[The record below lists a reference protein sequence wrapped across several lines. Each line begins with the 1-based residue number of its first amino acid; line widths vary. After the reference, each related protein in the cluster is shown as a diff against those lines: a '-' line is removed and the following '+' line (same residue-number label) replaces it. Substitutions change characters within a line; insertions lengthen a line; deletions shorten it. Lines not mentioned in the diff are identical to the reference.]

1 MNITH
6 SEYVLK
12 QLRKYNFI
20 NDWIREKYKEKPLI
34 IYGNSGV
41 GKTSLAEYI
50 LKDFTKVVINVE
62 SCKNINPLKNHL
74 DMSLY
79 KKSITMMFT
88 KKNVYKGILFDDL
101 NYLQLNDK
109 ILFKSILEFS
119 KSKNINHPIIF
130 VFNSIKHKNI
140 QVLYKKCFPI
150 CISYTDKQFI
160 DISNRFFSNDK
171 KIDIKTLAKKS
182 HYNFNS
188 LKVNLDFKA
197 NVENVESYEE
207 SNNELEEYIKKM
219 FKKDTEMIIKSSYSD
234 YNIIGL
240 NILENSPRWIF
251 SSKMSCKEKINL
263 LSEIYENNY
272 LSDTILTKIH
282 SYCDWGLIKII
293 IVNTVLIPIQKLK
306 NHIKIDK
313 VEYNKYI
320 SKCIIYTHNRKLLD
334 SLKIDYHNL
343 AYLYDIINRYL
354 NSDFNDKKMY
364 FLKVKDYI
372 HKYDISLKITEKF
385 SKYYLPQKNDEK
397 TLYKTLYK
405 II

>member
-1 MNITH
+1 MNISH

-12 QLRKYNFI
+12 QLKKYKFVKEWI
-20 NDWIREKYKEKPLI
+20 NGKYKEKPLI

-50 LKDFTKVVINVE
+50 LKDFTNVIINVE
-62 SCKNINPLKNHL
+62 SCKNISSLKDHL

-88 KKNVYKGILFDDL
+88 KKNVYKSILFDDL

-109 ILFKSILEFS
+109 NLFKSILDFS
-119 KSKNINHPIIF
+119 KEKNINHPVIF
-130 VFNSIKHKNI
+130 IFNSIKHKNI
-140 QVLYKKCFPI
+140 QILYKRCFPI
-150 CISYTDKQFI
+150 CISYTEKQFI
-160 DISNRFFSNDK
+160 DISNRFFLNNETV
-171 KIDIKTLAKKS
+171 DIKTLAKKS

-188 LKVNLDFKA
+188 LKINLDFKA

-219 FKKDTEMIIKSSYSD
+219 FQKNTEMIIKSSYSD

-251 SSKMSCKEKINL
+251 TSKMGLKKKINL

-272 LSDTILTKIH
+272 LSDKILTKIH
-282 SYCDWGLIKII
+282 NYSDWDLTKHII
-293 IVNTVLIPIQKLK
+293 INTILIPIQKLK
-306 NHIKIDK
+306 ENVKIDK
-313 VEYNKYI
+313 IDYNKYI
-320 SKCIIYTHNRKLLD
+320 SKCIIYTHNRKLLE
-334 SLKIDYHNL
+334 SSKIDYHNL
-343 AYLYDIINRYL
+343 AYLYDIINRYY
-354 NSDFNDKKMY
+354 NCSFNDKKLY
-364 FLKVKDYI
+364 LKKLKEYI
-372 HKYDISLKITEKF
+372 QKYDISLKIVEKF
-385 SKYYLPQKNDEK
+385 SKYYLPQKND
-397 TLYKTLYK
+397 YKKLYK